1 MHLTD
6 DFLFQQEFMLSVS
19 YAYLHFD
26 YPFVLL
32 YICSLGFLSSAAFLF
47 LRQVLGW
54 KLGLG
59 EECIGA
65 LVDYPMFRSPF
76 TYGLDLVLDSIRFLF
91 SFVSSFLYRVSI
103 SFVIFRISFVTLC
116 L

>member
-1 MHLTD
+1 MISFSYTHIR
-6 DFLFQQEFMLSVS
+6 SV
-19 YAYLHFD
+19 
-26 YPFVLL
+26 YPFALL

-65 LVDYPMFRSPF
+65 LVDYPMIRSPF
-76 TYGLDLVLDSIRFLF
+76 ALDLDFDPARLF
-91 SFVSSFLYRVSI
+91 GL
-103 SFVIFRISFVTLC
+103 VILFE
-116 L
+116 

>member
-1 MHLTD
+1 MT
-6 DFLFQQEFMLSVS
+6 FISAGAYVFSS
-19 YAYLHFD
+19 YTFIRFD

-65 LVDYPMFRSPF
+65 LSGLPHGLEAHFIWTSFGP
-76 TYGLDLVLDSIRFLF
+76 GLD
-91 SFVSSFLYRVSI
+91 
-103 SFVIFRISFVTLC
+103 
-116 L
+116 

>member
-19 YAYLHFD
+19 YAYLQFD

-65 LVDYPMFRSPF
+65 LVDYPMIRSPF
-76 TYGLDLVLDSIRFLF
+76 ALDLEDDELVKIVYDESANLF
-91 SFVSSFLYRVSI
+91 NNPHTSETSYFTVAAG
-103 SFVIFRISFVTLC
+103 
-116 L
+116 